1 MKKASEQLKAA
12 LAGIAELNMES
23 ALRGVRDVIGRD
35 ILAGYADEVDR
46 IAEDYRRMVDYISL
60 GYDDPERDNVYLGLL
75 QRLYRTVGNM
85 CMACL
90 ISVCPP
96 FAEASRRAAY
106 CPKGNEEI
114 RSMLENYVTDV
125 ALLGLE
131 NEETRRT
138 KARAVYSRHNEA
150 MQALFARIMIS
161 PQWNDNDAAFME
173 DILLSPVVDTVDAR
187 LIVSAVMLAAMNCF
201 DPRKFSVMMNVYL
214 KSHDE
219 HLRQRA
225 LVGWVFALT
234 GFPGDADLG
243 FVLFPGCDG
252 MVREACA
259 DERTAREI
267 ADLQKQIAF
276 CMDAEKDH
284 DRIQKDIMPTLLKNN
299 NFSVTRFGITEKEE
313 DPMQDVF
320 DPGASEHA
328 MEDME
333 ASFRKMMDMQK
344 AGSDIYF
351 GGFSQMKRFTFFSS
365 IANWFCPFFTEHAD
379 ISYTADKLDNSR
391 FMQFLLDNGPFCDS
405 DKYSFVLAMASII
418 DKLPDSMR
426 EMLGSGDAIGHAV
439 SDMDKSSPA
448 YIRRMYLQDLF
459 RFFRLFPQRDCLAK
473 AFSSPSHVFVA
484 GAMFRHEG
492 LNRHMAELASFMLKR
507 KDYDSLSVLV
517 GSYHDDDDVKWL
529 MAEGI
534 YYFDTARTD
543 MAMDRFDRI
552 LELQPDNERATAML
566 AKACLVQGEPEE
578 AEMHYEKLCMLNPD
592 NMGYALNYC
601 VALTETDKYDEAVTL
616 LYKLNYEHPES
627 LETVRVLAWG
637 LMGQGRLEQAEKEY
651 ERLLGSDKVTG
662 SDWLNAGYCKW
673 FRGDLSAAVTL
684 FRKYKEAEKDTE
696 GQGGEPLTTETVF
709 INDWHMLERNG
720 ITPVGYRLMVSL
732 VDAGDDTSAAS

>member
-12 LAGIAELNMES
+12 LASIAALNMES

-85 CMACL
+85 RMACL

-225 LVGWVFALT
+225 LVGWVFALI

-333 ASFRKMMDMQK
+333 ASFRKMMDM
-344 AGSDIYF
+344 
-351 GGFSQMKRFTFFSS
+351 
-365 IANWFCPFFTEHAD
+365 
-379 ISYTADKLDNSR
+379 
-391 FMQFLLDNGPFCDS
+391 
-405 DKYSFVLAMASII
+405 
-418 DKLPDSMR
+418 
-426 EMLGSGDAIGHAV
+426 
-439 SDMDKSSPA
+439 
-448 YIRRMYLQDLF
+448 
-459 RFFRLFPQRDCLAK
+459 
-473 AFSSPSHVFVA
+473 
-484 GAMFRHEG
+484 
-492 LNRHMAELASFMLKR
+492 
-507 KDYDSLSVLV
+507 
-517 GSYHDDDDVKWL
+517 
-529 MAEGI
+529 
-534 YYFDTARTD
+534 
-543 MAMDRFDRI
+543 
-552 LELQPDNERATAML
+552 
-566 AKACLVQGEPEE
+566 
-578 AEMHYEKLCMLNPD
+578 
-592 NMGYALNYC
+592 
-601 VALTETDKYDEAVTL
+601 
-616 LYKLNYEHPES
+616 
-627 LETVRVLAWG
+627 
-637 LMGQGRLEQAEKEY
+637 
-651 ERLLGSDKVTG
+651 
-662 SDWLNAGYCKW
+662 
-673 FRGDLSAAVTL
+673 
-684 FRKYKEAEKDTE
+684 
-696 GQGGEPLTTETVF
+696 
-709 INDWHMLERNG
+709 
-720 ITPVGYRLMVSL
+720 
-732 VDAGDDTSAAS
+732 